1 MINQLD
7 WDSNFFEL
15 QIAECVID
23 NQSVINVEKTYDLIY
38 VFCNSDKDISLT
50 GYSESYKENKIVY
63 FKNDLVKNQ
72 FVSDTILSFSKTNF
86 SREQLYE
93 LSFESGKYSRFKKDK
108 KFSIRQFENLY
119 KKWIDNSLDINFA
132 NDILVCVEENKIIG
146 FISYKIKNNEASIGL
161 VAVLPN
167 HQGKG
172 IGKKLLQV
180 VENELIKNDIKVL
193 NIPTQKENIEACSFY
208 EKLGYKIK
216 QSIIIKHF
224 WRNDSI

>member
-38 VFCNSDKDISLT
+38 VFCNSDKEINLP
-50 GYSESYKENKIVY
+50 GYSESYKENKIV
-63 FKNDLVKNQ
+63 FIKDLVKNQ
-72 FVSDTILSFSKTNF
+72 LDSENILSFSSTNF

-108 KFSIRQFENLY
+108 KFSIQQFENLY
-119 KKWIDNSLDINFA
+119 KRWIDNSLDFGFSD
-132 NDILVCVEENKIIG
+132 DILVYVEEKKIIG
-146 FISYKIKNNEASIGL
+146 FISYKIKKNEATIGL

-172 IGKKLLQV
+172 IGKKLLQF
-180 VENELIKNDIKVL
+180 VENELIKNDIKIL
-193 NIPTQKENIEACSFY
+193 NIPTQKENFEACSFY
-208 EKLGYKIK
+208 EKQGYKVK

>member
-7 WDSNFFEL
+7 WDSKFFEL
-15 QIAECVID
+15 QIAECFID

-38 VFCNSDKDISLT
+38 VFSNSDKDINLP

-63 FKNDLVKNQ
+63 IKDLDKNQ
-72 FVSDTILSFSKTNF
+72 LDCENILSFSSTNF
-86 SREQLYE
+86 SREQLYK

-108 KFSIRQFENLY
+108 KFSIQQFENLY
-119 KKWIDNSLDINFA
+119 KRWIDNSLDFGFSD
-132 NDILVCVEENKIIG
+132 DILVYVEEKKIIG
-146 FISYKIKNNEASIGL
+146 FISYKIKNNEATIGL

-167 HQGKG
+167 YQGKG

-193 NIPTQKENIEACSFY
+193 NIPTQKENLEACSFY
-208 EKLGYKIK
+208 EKRGYKVK

>member
-38 VFCNSDKDISLT
+38 VFCNSDKEINLS

-63 FKNDLVKNQ
+63 IKDLVKNQ
-72 FVSDTILSFSKTNF
+72 LDSENILSFSSTNF

-108 KFSIRQFENLY
+108 KFSIQQFENLY
-119 KKWIDNSLDINFA
+119 KRWIDNSLDFGFSD
-132 NDILVCVEENKIIG
+132 DILVYVEEKKIIG
-146 FISYKIKNNEASIGL
+146 FISYKIKKNEATIGL

-172 IGKKLLQV
+172 IGKKLLQF
-180 VENELIKNDIKVL
+180 VENELIKNDIKIL
-193 NIPTQKENIEACSFY
+193 NIPTQKENFEACSFY
-208 EKLGYKIK
+208 EKQGYKVK

>member
-38 VFCNSDKDISLT
+38 VFCNSDKEINLP
-50 GYSESYKENKIVY
+50 GYSESYKENKIV
-63 FKNDLVKNQ
+63 FIKDLVKNQ
-72 FVSDTILSFSKTNF
+72 LDSENILSFSSTNF

-108 KFSIRQFENLY
+108 KFSIQQFENLY
-119 KKWIDNSLDINFA
+119 KRWIDNSLDFGFSD
-132 NDILVCVEENKIIG
+132 DILVYVEEKKIIG
-146 FISYKIKNNEASIGL
+146 FISYKIKKNEATIGL

-172 IGKKLLQV
+172 IGKKLLQFVFVSNLLHFSPIIV
-180 VENELIKNDIKVL
+180 VVIV
-193 NIPTQKENIEACSFY
+193 
-208 EKLGYKIK
+208 
-216 QSIIIKHF
+216 
-224 WRNDSI
+224 

>member
-15 QIAECVID
+15 QIAECFID

-38 VFCNSDKDISLT
+38 VFSNSDKDINLP

-63 FKNDLVKNQ
+63 IKDLDKNQ
-72 FVSDTILSFSKTNF
+72 LDCENILSFSSTNF
-86 SREQLYE
+86 SREQLYK

-108 KFSIRQFENLY
+108 KFSIQQFENLY
-119 KKWIDNSLDINFA
+119 KRWIDNSLDFGFSD
-132 NDILVCVEENKIIG
+132 DILVYVEEKKIIG
-146 FISYKIKNNEASIGL
+146 FISYKIKNNEATIGL

-167 HQGKG
+167 YQGKG

-193 NIPTQKENIEACSFY
+193 NIPTQKENLEACSFY
-208 EKLGYKIK
+208 EKRGYKVK

>member
-7 WDSNFFEL
+7 WDSKFFEL
-15 QIAECVID
+15 QIAECFID

-38 VFCNSDKDISLT
+38 VFCNSDKDINLP

-63 FKNDLVKNQ
+63 IKDLDKNQ
-72 FVSDTILSFSKTNF
+72 LDCENILSFSSTNF
-86 SREQLYE
+86 SREQLYK

-108 KFSIRQFENLY
+108 KFSIQQFENLY
-119 KKWIDNSLDINFA
+119 KRWIDNSLDFGFSD
-132 NDILVCVEENKIIG
+132 DILVYVEEKKIIG
-146 FISYKIKNNEASIGL
+146 FISYKIKNNEATIGL

-167 HQGKG
+167 YQGKG

-193 NIPTQKENIEACSFY
+193 NIPTQKENLEACSFY
-208 EKLGYKIK
+208 EKRGYKVK

>member
-15 QIAECVID
+15 QIAECFID

-38 VFCNSDKDISLT
+38 VFSNSDKDINLP

-63 FKNDLVKNQ
+63 IKDLDKNQ
-72 FVSDTILSFSKTNF
+72 LDCENILSFSRTNF
-86 SREQLYE
+86 LREQLYE

-108 KFSIRQFENLY
+108 KFSIQHFENLY
-119 KKWIDNSLDINFA
+119 KRWIDNSLDFGFSD
-132 NDILVCVEENKIIG
+132 DILVYVEEKKIIG
-146 FISYKIKNNEASIGL
+146 FISYKIKNNEATIGL

-167 HQGKG
+167 YQGKG

-193 NIPTQKENIEACSFY
+193 NIPTQKENLEACSFY
-208 EKLGYKIK
+208 EKRGYKVK

>member
-15 QIAECVID
+15 QIAECFID

-38 VFCNSDKDISLT
+38 VFCNSDKDINLP

-63 FKNDLVKNQ
+63 IKDLVKNQ
-72 FVSDTILSFSKTNF
+72 LDSENILSFSSTNF

-108 KFSIRQFENLY
+108 KFSIQQFENLY
-119 KKWIDNSLDINFA
+119 KRWIDNSLDFGFSD
-132 NDILVCVEENKIIG
+132 DILVYVEEKKIIG
-146 FISYKIKNNEASIGL
+146 FISYKIKKNEATIGL

-180 VENELIKNDIKVL
+180 VENELIKNDIKIL
-193 NIPTQKENIEACSFY
+193 NIPTQKENFEACSFY
-208 EKLGYKIK
+208 EKQGYKVK

>member
-7 WDSNFFEL
+7 WDSKFFEL
-15 QIAECVID
+15 QIAECFID

-38 VFCNSDKDISLT
+38 VFSNSDKDINLP

-63 FKNDLVKNQ
+63 IKDLDKNQ
-72 FVSDTILSFSKTNF
+72 LDCENILSFSSTNF
-86 SREQLYE
+86 SREQLYK

-108 KFSIRQFENLY
+108 KFSIQQFENLY
-119 KKWIDNSLDINFA
+119 KRWIDNSLDFGFSD
-132 NDILVCVEENKIIG
+132 DILVYVEEKKIIG
-146 FISYKIKNNEASIGL
+146 FISYKIKNNEATIGL

-167 HQGKG
+167 YQGKG
-172 IGKKLLQV
+172 IGKKLLQF

-193 NIPTQKENIEACSFY
+193 NIPTQKENLEACSFY
-208 EKLGYKIK
+208 EKRGYKVK

>member
-15 QIAECVID
+15 QIAECFID

-38 VFCNSDKDISLT
+38 VFSNSDKDINLP

-63 FKNDLVKNQ
+63 IKDLDKNQ
-72 FVSDTILSFSKTNF
+72 LDCENILSFSSTNF
-86 SREQLYE
+86 SREQLYK

-108 KFSIRQFENLY
+108 KFSIQQFENLY
-119 KKWIDNSLDINFA
+119 KRWIDNSLDFGFSD
-132 NDILVCVEENKIIG
+132 DILVYVEEKKIIG
-146 FISYKIKNNEASIGL
+146 FISYKIKNNEATIGL

-167 HQGKG
+167 YQGKG

-193 NIPTQKENIEACSFY
+193 NIPTQKENLEACSFY
-208 EKLGYKIK
+208 KKRGYKVK

>member
-15 QIAECVID
+15 QIAECFID

-38 VFCNSDKDISLT
+38 VFSNSDKDINLP

-63 FKNDLVKNQ
+63 IKDLVKNQ
-72 FVSDTILSFSKTNF
+72 LDSENILSFSSTNF
-86 SREQLYE
+86 SREQLYK

-108 KFSIRQFENLY
+108 KFSIQQFENLY
-119 KKWIDNSLDINFA
+119 KRWIDNSLDFGFSD
-132 NDILVCVEENKIIG
+132 DILVYVEEKKIIG
-146 FISYKIKNNEASIGL
+146 FISYKIKNNEATIGL

-167 HQGKG
+167 YQGKG
-172 IGKKLLQV
+172 IGKKLLQF

-193 NIPTQKENIEACSFY
+193 NIPTQKENLEACSFY
-208 EKLGYKIK
+208 EKRGYKVK

>member
-15 QIAECVID
+15 QIAECFID

-38 VFCNSDKDISLT
+38 VFSNSDKDINLP

-63 FKNDLVKNQ
+63 IKDLDKNQ
-72 FVSDTILSFSKTNF
+72 LDCENILSFSSTNF
-86 SREQLYE
+86 SREQLYK

-108 KFSIRQFENLY
+108 KFSIQQFENLY
-119 KKWIDNSLDINFA
+119 KRWIDNSLDFGFSD
-132 NDILVCVEENKIIG
+132 DILVYVEEKKIIG
-146 FISYKIKNNEASIGL
+146 FISYKIKNNEATIGL

-167 HQGKG
+167 YQGKG
-172 IGKKLLQV
+172 IGKKLLQF

-193 NIPTQKENIEACSFY
+193 NIPTQKENLEACSFY
-208 EKLGYKIK
+208 EKRGYKVK

>member
-15 QIAECVID
+15 QIAECFID

-38 VFCNSDKDISLT
+38 VFCNSDKDINLP

-63 FKNDLVKNQ
+63 IKDLVKNQ
-72 FVSDTILSFSKTNF
+72 LDSENILSFSSTNF

-108 KFSIRQFENLY
+108 KFSIQHFENLY
-119 KKWIDNSLDINFA
+119 KRWIDNSLDFGFSD
-132 NDILVCVEENKIIG
+132 DILVYVEEKKIIG
-146 FISYKIKNNEASIGL
+146 FISYKIKKNEATIGL

-180 VENELIKNDIKVL
+180 VENELIKNDIKIL
-193 NIPTQKENIEACSFY
+193 NIPTQKENFEACSFY
-208 EKLGYKIK
+208 EKQGYKVK

>member
-15 QIAECVID
+15 QIAECFID

-38 VFCNSDKDISLT
+38 VFCNSDKDINLP
-50 GYSESYKENKIVY
+50 GYSESYTENKIVY
-63 FKNDLVKNQ
+63 IKDLVKNQ
-72 FVSDTILSFSKTNF
+72 LDSENILSFSSKNF

-93 LSFESGKYSRFKKDK
+93 LSFESGKYSRFNKDK
-108 KFSIRQFENLY
+108 KFSIQQFENLY
-119 KKWIDNSLDINFA
+119 KRWIDNSLDFGFSD
-132 NDILVCVEENKIIG
+132 DILVYVEEKKIIG
-146 FISYKIKNNEASIGL
+146 FISYKIKKNEATIGL

-180 VENELIKNDIKVL
+180 VENELIKNDIKIL
-193 NIPTQKENIEACSFY
+193 NIPTQKENFEACSFY
-208 EKLGYKIK
+208 EKQGYKVK

>member
-7 WDSNFFEL
+7 WDSKFFEL
-15 QIAECVID
+15 QIAECFID

-38 VFCNSDKDISLT
+38 VFCNSDKDINLP

-63 FKNDLVKNQ
+63 IKDLVKNQ
-72 FVSDTILSFSKTNF
+72 LDSENILSFSSTNF
-86 SREQLYE
+86 SREQLYK

-108 KFSIRQFENLY
+108 KFSIQQFENLY
-119 KKWIDNSLDINFA
+119 KRWIDNSLDFGFSD
-132 NDILVCVEENKIIG
+132 DILVYVEEKKIIG
-146 FISYKIKNNEASIGL
+146 FISYKIKNNEATIGL

-167 HQGKG
+167 YQGKG

-193 NIPTQKENIEACSFY
+193 NIPTQKENLEACSFY
-208 EKLGYKIK
+208 EKRGYKVK

>member
-15 QIAECVID
+15 QIAECFID

-38 VFCNSDKDISLT
+38 VFCNSDKDINLP

-63 FKNDLVKNQ
+63 IKDLVKNQ
-72 FVSDTILSFSKTNF
+72 LDSENILSFSSKNF

-108 KFSIRQFENLY
+108 KFSIQQFENLY
-119 KKWIDNSLDINFA
+119 KRWIDNSLDFGFSD
-132 NDILVCVEENKIIG
+132 DILVYVEEKKIIG
-146 FISYKIKNNEASIGL
+146 FISYKIKKNEATIGL

-180 VENELIKNDIKVL
+180 VENELIKNDIKIL
-193 NIPTQKENIEACSFY
+193 NIPTQKENFEACSFY
-208 EKLGYKIK
+208 EKQGYKVK